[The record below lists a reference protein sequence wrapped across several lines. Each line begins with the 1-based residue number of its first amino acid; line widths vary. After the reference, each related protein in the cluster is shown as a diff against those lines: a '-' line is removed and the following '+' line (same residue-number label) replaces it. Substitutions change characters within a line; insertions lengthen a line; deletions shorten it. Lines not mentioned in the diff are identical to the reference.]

1 MLLRGVG
8 EAGEKSMLD
17 SHFESEPEANRRL
30 RRAYLV
36 DDDEAF
42 RKSLELLLSSH
53 GWEVEAFDSPKAF
66 VMRSAEL
73 EPGLLL
79 LDLNLPGTSGLELL
93 ESGIPELDRF
103 AIIMVTGAGEIRTAV
118 RTIRAGAIDFIEKPF
133 SAPDLLGRLD
143 ALDATL
149 AGTLR
154 DKAAAME
161 ARRLVDSLSPRERDV
176 LERLLSG
183 GSNKV
188 IGRALGLS
196 PRTVEM
202 HRAKMLDRLGATT
215 TAEALEIAR
224 RAGLEPVAL
233 G

>member
-1 MLLRGVG
+1 M
-8 EAGEKSMLD
+8 MLD
-17 SHFESEPEANRRL
+17 STPDDAGGTGRRVK
-30 RRAYLV
+30 RAYIV
-36 DDDEAF
+36 DDDDAF
-42 RKSLELLLSSH
+42 RKSLEFLLSTN
-53 GWEVEAFDSPKAF
+53 GWLVEGFDSPHSFIA
-66 VMRSAEL
+66 RSAEL

-79 LDLNLPGTSGLELL
+79 LDLHLPGTSGLELL

-103 AIIMVTGAGEIRTAV
+103 AIVMVTGAGEIRTAV

-133 SAPDLLGRLD
+133 AAPELLDRLD
-143 ALDATL
+143 ALDSTL

-154 DKAAAME
+154 EKRAAIE
-161 ARRLVDSLSPRERDV
+161 ARQRIDSLSPRERDV

-183 GSNKV
+183 ASNKL

-202 HRAKMLDRLGATT
+202 HRAKMLDRLGASSTG
-215 TAEALEIAR
+215 EALEIAR
-224 RAGLEPVAL
+224 TAGLEPVEV

>member
-1 MLLRGVG
+1 
-8 EAGEKSMLD
+8 
-17 SHFESEPEANRRL
+17 
-30 RRAYLV
+30 
-36 DDDEAF
+36 
-42 RKSLELLLSSH
+42 
-53 GWEVEAFDSPKAF
+53 
-66 VMRSAEL
+66 
-73 EPGLLL
+73 
-79 LDLNLPGTSGLELL
+79 
-93 ESGIPELDRF
+93 
-103 AIIMVTGAGEIRTAV
+103 
-118 RTIRAGAIDFIEKPF
+118 
-133 SAPDLLGRLD
+133 
-143 ALDATL
+143 
-149 AGTLR
+149 
-154 DKAAAME
+154 ME

-224 RAGLEPVAL
+224 RAGLEPVAV